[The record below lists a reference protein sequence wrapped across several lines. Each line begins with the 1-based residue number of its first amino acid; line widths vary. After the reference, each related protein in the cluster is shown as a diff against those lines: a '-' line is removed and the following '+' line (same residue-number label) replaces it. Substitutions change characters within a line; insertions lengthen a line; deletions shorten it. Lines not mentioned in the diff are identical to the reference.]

1 MPAWKFILDKKIIS
15 TQDPFSNFCCA
26 SNHILVLHQQ
36 IELTHLLSP
45 DSHTVGH
52 VMTPE
57 PVRVYFTFSQDFRN
71 LVSCW
76 SQHLSLY
83 VRERLRIT
91 ESWRLNLVEHLKKA
105 VACLKWTPHRNDL
118 LYLCH
123 WAIWN
128 VLRRQPVYCGQCP
141 QNFTNTDS
149 DFTSKANSRA
159 SICPKSKL
167 RGRKRIDCDQ

>member
-45 DSHTVGH
+45 DSHTVGR

-57 PVRVYFTFSQDFRN
+57 PVRVYFTFSHDFRN
-71 LVSCW
+71 LLSCW

-91 ESWRLNLVEHLKKA
+91 KSWRLNLVEHLKKGCSLFEVDTA
-105 VACLKWTPHRNDL
+105 QKRPIIPVPLSHLK
-118 LYLCH
+118 CS
-123 WAIWN
+123 A
-128 VLRRQPVYCGQCP
+128 
-141 QNFTNTDS
+141 
-149 DFTSKANSRA
+149 TSA
-159 SICPKSKL
+159 SILWSVSSKL
-167 RGRKRIDCDQ
+167 H